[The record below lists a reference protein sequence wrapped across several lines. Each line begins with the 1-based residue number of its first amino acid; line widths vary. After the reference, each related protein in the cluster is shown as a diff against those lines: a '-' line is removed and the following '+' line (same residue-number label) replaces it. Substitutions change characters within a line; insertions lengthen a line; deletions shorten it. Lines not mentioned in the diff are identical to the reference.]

1 MIQFNLEKILQ
12 DKNISIYRLAEDTSI
27 TYSALHRIV
36 NNKTNGIQFNTLE
49 EIMNALDI
57 KDFNEILEFIPE
69 DSKEE

>member
-1 MIQFNLEKILQ
+1 MIRLKVKEIIKS
-12 DKNISIYRLAEDTSI
+12 KNKSIYWLSNETSLAYPTLHSLVNEKTS
-27 TYSALHRIV
+27 
-36 NNKTNGIQFNTLE
+36 GIQFNTLE